1 MSVPVLSVFRWL
13 SGDTKVGR
21 LPSNSARSLTLP
33 TESSAVPDRDS
44 CNLLTLVAT
53 MIVNSVQALLLA
65 RDRFH
70 PLQSM
75 SSARRSPCSMRSLHS
90 SA

>member
-1 MSVPVLSVFRWL
+1 MAVTWR
-13 SGDTKVGR
+13 D
-21 LPSNSARSLTLP
+21 
-33 TESSAVPDRDS
+33 VPDRDS

-70 PLQSM
+70 PL
-75 SSARRSPCSMRSLHS
+75 
-90 SA
+90 